1 MIPFWFSQGKETKFD
16 FTINTNGGL
25 RNRECQVRFFNK
37 FSFMLTSQQKTEKH

>member
-1 MIPFWFSQGKETKFD
+1 MILFWFSQEKEMKFD

-37 FSFMLTSQQKTEKH
+37 VS